1 MITVRISYEDR
12 EELDTV
18 LESLRTIFDIL
29 KIKHTEKG
37 RFKKAYILL
46 EIKDSAKNE

>member
-1 MITVRISYEDR
+1 MITVRISYESR
-12 EELDTV
+12 EELETV
-18 LESLRTIFDIL
+18 LDSLRTIFEIL

-46 EIKDSAKNE
+46 DIKKPP